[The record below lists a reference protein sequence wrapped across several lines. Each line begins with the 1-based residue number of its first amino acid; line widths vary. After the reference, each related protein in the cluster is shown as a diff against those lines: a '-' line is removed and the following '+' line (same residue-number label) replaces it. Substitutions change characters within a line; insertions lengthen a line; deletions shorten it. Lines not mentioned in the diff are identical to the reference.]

1 MIRMPSVGDQFG
13 RYVLLRPLGQGGMG
27 LVYAARDTS
36 LDREVA
42 LKIIAPHLAGDVD
55 YRARFTREA
64 TVLSQMSSPHVVA
77 VHDYGERDGCL
88 FLVTQLVPGG
98 DLATQLGQGPVAP
111 VEALGLV
118 SQILEGLADA
128 HDVGVVHRD
137 VKPSNVLLR
146 RRGGRWEALLCDFGI
161 ATSDGG
167 EAFTRTGSLVGSTPY
182 MAPERHQGDDSG
194 VPGDVYAVGCL
205 LWRVLTGV
213 TPYAG
218 SEVEVAVA
226 HLQAP
231 VPQLPGDDVFA
242 QSVNTLLQRAMA
254 KAPGDRYASARAMAA
269 DCLAAA
275 AVAPSVATLPERTQV
290 RQRIPLGGVT
300 PPPTPPP
307 TDHPTP
313 PPTARPTPP
322 PPVLPVPGPGS
333 TRLRPARSTGP
344 RKTPAAAPVPTPAR
358 RWRRPA
364 LATLTVLA
372 LVGGGFAAAQAV
384 RDDTAPAAGPSA
396 ASDPSPDAS
405 ETATVLPGT
414 ELAQETQPRRRA
426 AAAEVRLP
434 DTGDF
439 LSGAGEADGATTG
452 ALPDMLAPLQPAGP
466 RPGRSG
472 RPGRD
477 QGGTGRRG
485 GAASTPTPQP
495 APEPEPEPT
504 YRCWNGAETM
514 GPDDCTLPTGTAG
527 LAWVYPGLRGCREEG
542 SLSGRVTTVVCAYDT
557 ADGPGE
563 LRLIEWSSSSAANQS
578 YREKYGKT
586 ARPWRSS
593 WGYTWVARTQ
603 RTNLYGDGP
612 FSATAKGGNKRVK
625 NRMLDRLDYRRP
637 RDLRGQP
644 IG

>member
-182 MAPERHQGDDSG
+182 MAPERNQGDDSG

-254 KAPGDRYASARAMAA
+254 KAPGDRYASAR
-269 DCLAAA
+269 
-275 AVAPSVATLPERTQV
+275 PW
-290 RQRIPLGGVT
+290 
-300 PPPTPPP
+300 
-307 TDHPTP
+307 
-313 PPTARPTPP
+313 PPTASPPRRSPRPWPRCP
-322 PPVLPVPGPGS
+322 SGPRSGS
-333 TRLRPARSTGP
+333 GSRSGASPRLRPRLRPTTRPRLRPRARPRPHPSCPSPAPARPGCVPPDRPARGRHRLLRFSHPGPPLAPPGP
-344 RKTPAAAPVPTPAR
+344 RDPHRARPRRRRFRGRPGRARRHRPRSRAERSPGPFARRQRDGHRAARHRAGPGDAAAPP
-358 RWRRPA
+358 
-364 LATLTVLA
+364 
-372 LVGGGFAAAQAV
+372 GGRG
-384 RDDTAPAAGPSA
+384 RGPAA
-396 ASDPSPDAS
+396 
-405 ETATVLPGT
+405 
-414 ELAQETQPRRRA
+414 RHR
-426 AAAEVRLP
+426 RLP
-434 DTGDF
+434 
-439 LSGAGEADGATTG
+439 LRRAGEAGGATTG
-452 ALPDMLAPLQPAGP
+452 ALPDLLAPLQPAGP

-485 GAASTPTPQP
+485 GAASTPAPQP

>member
-42 LKIIAPHLAGDVD
+42 LKIIAPHLAGDAD

-77 VHDYGERDGCL
+77 VHDYGELDGCL
-88 FLVTQLVPGG
+88 YLVTQLVPGG
-98 DLATQLGQGPVAP
+98 DLATQLGQGPVPPA
-111 VEALGLV
+111 EALGLV
-118 SQILEGLADA
+118 GQILEGLADA

-146 RRGGRWEALLCDFGI
+146 RRAGRWEALLCDFGI

-167 EAFTRTGSLVGSTPY
+167 EAVTRTGSLVGSTPY

-194 VPGDVYAVGCL
+194 VAGDVYAVGCL

-231 VPQLPGDDVFA
+231 LPQLPGTDAFA
-242 QSVNTLLQRAMA
+242 EAVNDLLRRAMA
-254 KAPGDRYASARAMAA
+254 KSPADRYATARDMAA
-269 DCLAAA
+269 DCRSAA
-275 AVAPSVATLPERTQV
+275 AVAPVAVTLPEHTQIRQAVPLAGSTPAAVAPPAPART
-290 RQRIPLGGVT
+290 
-300 PPPTPPP
+300 
-307 TDHPTP
+307 
-313 PPTARPTPP
+313 A
-322 PPVLPVPGPGS
+322 
-333 TRLRPARSTGP
+333 TRLRPARRPTGP
-344 RKTPAAAPVPTPAR
+344 PAPPTAPAAAEAPLVGDR
-358 RWRRPA
+358 RGRRPA
-364 LATLTVLA
+364 LAALAAVTALA
-372 LVGGGFAAAQAV
+372 LVGGGFAAAQAG
-384 RDDTAPAAGPSA
+384 RDTGPVVSPRAAAPSPAGASEESAPSA
-396 ASDPSPDAS
+396 TDAPV
-405 ETATVLPGT
+405 TVVPGT
-414 ELAQETQPRRRA
+414 ELARTAEPTRRA
-426 AAAEVRLP
+426 RPTEVRLP
-434 DTGDF
+434 DIGDF
-439 LSGAGEADGATTG
+439 LTG
-452 ALPDMLAPLQPAGP
+452 AAETDAADSRLPGTSAPVAPAGP
-466 RPGRSG
+466 RPDRGGRTGRGDDTRSG
-472 RPGRD
+472 
-477 QGGTGRRG
+477 GGGGRG
-485 GAASTPTPQP
+485 GSAEPQP
-495 APEPEPEPT
+495 APEPTPAPEPEPT

-514 GPDDCTLPTGTAG
+514 GPDDCSLPTGTAG
-527 LAWVYPGLRGCREEG
+527 LAWVFPGLRGCRAENP
-542 SLSGRVTTVVCAYDT
+542 LPDRVTTVVCAYDT

-563 LRLIEWSSSSAANQS
+563 LRLVEWSSFSAANQS
-578 YREKYGKT
+578 YRQKYGKS

-612 FSATAKGGNKRVK
+612 FSATAKGENKKVK
-625 NRMLDRLDYRRP
+625 NRMLDRLDHRRP